1 MQLDILAFKEAYQP
15 KKQEVVI
22 TYLYMIQLL
31 NLGAYFYITHCNKSE
46 IKKERQKGI
55 TKTKKYLNIS
65 PP

>member
-46 IKKERQKGI
+46 IKKKD
-55 TKTKKYLNIS
+55 KKV
-65 PP
+65 